1 MADTPLLQA
10 DDTHSHEAQCH
21 LTPLLQASDTNIHEA
36 LRHGAL
42 AVDQSP
48 YHWQPSYLEPL
59 PFKAP
64 PPGYNLERPPPKWG
78 APHQSARQPPPTVFL
93 NTEQSLEQM
102 HQDRI
107 RALRSLRSQR
117 LWLAQLLDART
128 GTRRGDRTPPLKA
141 PPMKAPPFG
150 NAPPPPKHNGGNR
163 WTTYTYL
170 PMHADPPPAAISGS
184 SSDTDSTYTLMQGL
198 VDDPYRMRSRSP
210 STISRCSTRF
220 QSSTSGRSV
229 ASRTDCP
236 STPE

>member
-48 YHWQPSYLEPL
+48 YHGQPSYQEPL

-64 PPGYNLERPPPKWG
+64 PPGYNLDRPPPKWG
-78 APHQSARQPPPTVFL
+78 APHQSARQPPPIVFL
-93 NTEQSLEQM
+93 YTEQSFEQM
-102 HQDRI
+102 HQHF
-107 RALRSLRSQR
+107 LRSQR
-117 LWLAQLLDART
+117 LRLAHLLDART
-128 GTRRGDRTPPLKA
+128 GTRMGDRTPPLKA
-141 PPMKAPPFG
+141 PPKKAPPFG
-150 NAPPPPKHNGGNR
+150 KAPPPPKHNGSNR
-163 WTTYTYL
+163 WTNYTYL
-170 PMHADPPPAAISGS
+170 PMHADPPPAASSAS
-184 SSDTDSTYTLMQGL
+184 SSDTDNTYNLMPGL

-210 STISRCSTRF
+210 STISRGSTRIP
-220 QSSTSGRSV
+220 SSTSAGSV

-236 STPE
+236 RTPE